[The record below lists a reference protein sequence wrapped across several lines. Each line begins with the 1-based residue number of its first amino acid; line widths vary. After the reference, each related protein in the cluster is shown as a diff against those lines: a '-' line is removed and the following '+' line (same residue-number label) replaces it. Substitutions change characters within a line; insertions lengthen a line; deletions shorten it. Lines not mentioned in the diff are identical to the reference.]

1 MRRLR
6 ILAAAAVASAL
17 AALAAAVPAG
27 AQAPAT
33 PPPATIVPGVLTVGL
48 NLPSDGFQVGAV
60 SGTTVTFARGLEVGL
75 AAAVG
80 RRMGL
85 PVRFVNVPVFSDVVA
100 AGPKPFDVAFAQVS
114 ITAGRKRAVD
124 FSAAYMDVDQGV
136 LLRRGL
142 GATPTTLAG
151 LRRLRLCVLRKST
164 GAAVVAR
171 RVKPATAARSYPGV
185 TALFQGLQTGRCDAV
200 VYDAPTLA
208 VLAAEVP
215 LRVGAMAGVIPTGER
230 YGAVLPDGSAL
241 VPAVSRVVK
250 GLVADGT
257 VARLQAKWLDVNL
270 TTLKTL
276 A

>member
-1 MRRLR
+1 M
-6 ILAAAAVASAL
+6 
-17 AALAAAVPAG
+17 
-27 AQAPAT
+27 
-33 PPPATIVPGVLTVGL
+33 VPGVLTVGL

-60 SGTTVTFARGLEVGL
+60 TGTTVTFARGLEVGL
-75 AAAVG
+75 AQAVG

-85 PVRFVNVPVFSDVVA
+85 PVRLVNVPVFSDVVA
-100 AGPKPFDVAFAQVS
+100 AGPKPFDLAFAQVS
-114 ITAGRKRAVD
+114 ITAGRRRAVD
-124 FSAAYMDVDQGV
+124 FSTPYMAVDQGV

-142 GATPTTLAG
+142 GATPTTLAR
-151 LRRLRLCVLRKST
+151 LKPLRLCVLRRST

-171 RVKPATAARSYPGV
+171 RVRPATAARTYPGV
-185 TALFQGLQTGRCDAV
+185 TALFQGLQAGRCDAV

-241 VPAVSRVVK
+241 VPAVNRVMR

-257 VARLQAKWLDVNL
+257 LTRLQAKWLDVDL
-270 TTLKTL
+270 AALKTL

>member
-6 ILAAAAVASAL
+6 ILAAAAVAAAV

-33 PPPATIVPGVLTVGL
+33 PPPATMVPGVLTVGL

-80 RRMGL
+80 RRLGL
-85 PVRFVNVPVFSDVVA
+85 PVQFVNVPVFADVVA
-100 AGPKPFDVAFAQVS
+100 PGPKPFDLAFAQVS
-114 ITAGRKRAVD
+114 ITAGRKKAID
-124 FSAAYMDVDQGV
+124 FSTAYLDVDQGV

-142 GATPTTLAG
+142 GTTPTTVA
-151 LRRLRLCVLRKST
+151 RLKPLQLCVLRKST

-171 RVKPATAARSYPGV
+171 RVKPARPARAYPGV
-185 TALFQGLQTGRCDAV
+185 TALVQALETGRCDAV

-215 LRVGAMAGVIPTGER
+215 LRVGPMAGVIVTGER
-230 YGAVLPDGSAL
+230 YGAVLPDGSPL
-241 VPAVSRVVK
+241 VPRVNMVIR
-250 GLVADGT
+250 GLIADGT
-257 VARLQAKWLDVNL
+257 IARLQAKWLDVDL

-276 A
+276 G